1 MRYSRKIEKQKIID
15 ITLGVDVTDYMPDK
29 NLLPILDLDTVLRT
43 NVSISELVILS
54 AIIKAKKKERSKILE
69 EVSLDLFSQKSFVRY
84 LFEVLVQCIKEKNRF
99 SIYYVQ
105 ARIPEYV
112 PAVWHEM
119 PTERTLKG
127 DFFTWAQILDFR
139 PTIAQTDQA
148 IKTLRKWKTKRSN

>member
-43 NVSISELVILS
+43 NVSVSELVILS
-54 AIIKAKKKERSKILE
+54 AIIKTKKKERSKILE
-69 EVSLDLFSQKSFVRY
+69 EVSPDLFSQKSFVRY
-84 LFEVLVQCIKEKNRF
+84 LFEVLVQCINEKNRF

-105 ARIPEYV
+105 ARIPKYV
-112 PAVWHEM
+112 PVVWHEM
-119 PTERTLKG
+119 PTERTLRG

-139 PTIAQTDQA
+139 PTRAQTNQA
-148 IKTLRKWKTKRSN
+148 IKVLRQWKIKRE